1 MSELF
6 DDDDHLVEDPFDA
19 DEKLTDKLTIDAS
32 EATIL
37 DARRR
42 LEKRLE
48 EKRLRDELDDFS
60 DYE

>member
-6 DDDDHLVEDPFDA
+6 DDDDDHLVEEPFDA
-19 DEKLTDKLTIDAS
+19 DDKLPIDSS
-32 EATIL
+32 EASIM

>member
-6 DDDDHLVEDPFDA
+6 DEEGDLIVQDPFLP
-19 DEKLTDKLTIDAS
+19 EDKVTVDAS
-32 EATIL
+32 DVTIL

-42 LEKRLE
+42 LEMMLE

-60 DYE
+60 EY

>member
-6 DDDDHLVEDPFDA
+6 DEDDDLVEEPFDA
-19 DEKLTDKLTIDAS
+19 VDKLTMDPS
-32 EATIL
+32 ETTVL